1 MKKEQDNK
9 ATLSFTHWGETI
21 SVSKPNSDI
30 KFDEFCEMMETLVRA
45 TWGFDYADK
54 FINPDL

>member
-1 MKKEQDNK
+1 MKEQDDN
-9 ATLSFTHWGETI
+9 AILSFTHWGET
-21 SVSKPNSDI
+21 VNVTRPNSDI

-45 TWGFDYADK
+45 TWGSEYADN